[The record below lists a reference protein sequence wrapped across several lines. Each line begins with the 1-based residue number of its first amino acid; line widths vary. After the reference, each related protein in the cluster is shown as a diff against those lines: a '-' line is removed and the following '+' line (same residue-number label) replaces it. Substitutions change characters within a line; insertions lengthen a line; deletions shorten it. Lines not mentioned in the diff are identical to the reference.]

1 MSGENCLGSSRN
13 FRNYPKTRYS
23 MDFGVGPIEHICVC
37 VCVFVCL
44 FVVHGQVMKIKKY
57 IWLQAIRII
66 EHE

>member
-37 VCVFVCL
+37 VCVCL
-44 FVVHGQVMKIKKY
+44 FVCGTWTSYENQKIY
-57 IWLQAIRII
+57 MASS
-66 EHE
+66 H